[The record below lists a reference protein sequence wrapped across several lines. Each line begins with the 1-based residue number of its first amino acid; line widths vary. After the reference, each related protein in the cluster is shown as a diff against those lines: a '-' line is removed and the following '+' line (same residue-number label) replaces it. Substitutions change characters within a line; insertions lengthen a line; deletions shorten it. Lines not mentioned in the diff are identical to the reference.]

1 MKKLIQTN
9 IVKTIYFVLG
19 LVIILLV
26 MLYVSDNS
34 IIAAYDKGPKIV
46 FKETEHDFGKVPQGP
61 SLQYNFKFTNKGS
74 GILRIE
80 KVSTSCGC
88 TAAEVGNKTEYKKNE
103 SGSIK
108 VEFMTQ
114 GRVGHQEKTITV
126 YTNDPDN
133 QQVTLKVMCEIDPNM
148 SY

>member
-1 MKKLIQTN
+1 MKNLIQT
-9 IVKTIYFVLG
+9 KTAKAIYFIIG
-19 LVIILLV
+19 LVVITLL

-34 IIAAYDKGPKIV
+34 IIAAYEKGPKIV

-133 QQVTLKVMCEIDPNM
+133 QQVTLKVMCDIDPNM

>member
-9 IVKTIYFVLG
+9 IAKTLYFLVG
-19 LVIILLV
+19 LVLILLL

-103 SGSIK
+103 SGYIK
-108 VEFMTQ
+108 VEFNTQ

-126 YTNDPDN
+126 FTNDPDN
-133 QQVTLKVMCEIDPNM
+133 QQVNLKIMCDIDPNM

>member
-1 MKKLIQTN
+1 MKN
-9 IVKTIYFVLG
+9 IIKTKTAKTLYFIIG
-19 LVIILLV
+19 LVVILFI

-74 GILRIE
+74 GILKIE
-80 KVSTSCGC
+80 KVQTTCGC
-88 TAAEVGNKTEYKKNE
+88 TAATVGEKTEYKKNE
-103 SGSIK
+103 SGAIK
-108 VEFMTQ
+108 VEFLTQ
-114 GRVGHQEKTITV
+114 GRVGHQEKTVSV

-133 QQVTLKVMCEIDPNM
+133 QQVTLKVICDIDPNM